1 MPAIVL
7 DGKVLASQ
15 IEADLI
21 EAVVRIKELNASP
34 GIAVVQVM
42 SNPASDLYA
51 KVKEKACRR
60 SGIHFRMV
68 YLPDSIDKKELIGSL
83 RALNSDEDID
93 GILLQMPLPKHLDVQ
108 EIIEEI
114 SPSKDVDCFHPYNM
128 GRLFIGKAGLKPC
141 TPMGCM
147 VLLERSG
154 VILKGRKAVVLG
166 RSNIVGKPLALLL
179 MQKNATVTVCHQKSQ
194 HIDKE
199 LREADIVVAAIGKP
213 QSIHGSSLKPGCVV
227 IDVGQHRMP
236 DGQIVGDVDYPS
248 ASAVAGWITPVPGG
262 VGPMTVAMLMYNTL
276 WAAATRRGI
285 SLDQVFPPG
294 LINISKYL
302 ALESE

>member
-21 EAVVRIKELNASP
+21 KAVVKMKELNANP

-42 SNPASDLYA
+42 GNPASDLYA
-51 KVKEKACRR
+51 KVKEKACQRT
-60 SGIHFRMV
+60 GIHFRMV
-68 YLPDSIDKKELIGSL
+68 RLPDSVNKMDLISVL
-83 RALNSDEDID
+83 RALNSDEGID
-93 GILLQMPLPKHLDVQ
+93 GLLLQMPLPNHLDVQ

-114 SPSKDVDCFHPYNM
+114 APNKDVDCFHPYNM
-128 GRLFIGKAGLKPC
+128 GRLFIGKPGLKPC

-154 VILKGRKAVVLG
+154 IILDGNNAVVLG
-166 RSNIVGKPLALLL
+166 RSNIVGKPLAMLL
-179 MQKNATVTVCHQKSQ
+179 MQKNSTVTVCHQKSK
-194 HIDKE
+194 HIDQE
-199 LREADIVVAAIGKP
+199 LKEADIVVAAIGNP
-213 QSIHGSSLKPGCVV
+213 QSINGSNLKPGCVV

-236 DGQIVGDVDYPS
+236 DGRIVGDVDYPS

-262 VGPMTVAMLMYNTL
+262 IGPMTVAMLMYNTL
-276 WAAATRRGI
+276 WAAAKKREI
-285 SLDQVFPPG
+285 HLDQVFSPG
-294 LINISKYL
+294 LIDISKYL
-302 ALESE
+302 ALDSE